1 MKEVVNKVRQVTVKA
16 LTRNVITAL
25 ENSTLQI
32 EAQAMQFTN
41 VQLPPI
47 REESRAIAERFMTNL
62 NEYFDALTTLK
73 MKETEDSDFGKLSLV
88 DHDYL
93 EAIIAMEGMVN
104 HARNSDK
111 QQYVSFT
118 TRLDSVFPNLTI
130 DETNNPLD
138 PEQIGDCFN
147 ESIRPLGLKAHYL
160 LTIYREFNKAVFHN
174 LEEVML
180 EANDALIEIGIMPNL
195 DLQARNREIA
205 RQKREAER
213 SAAEQSAEQAKS
225 REHTYGERQQHASA
239 PAPAPVA
246 TAPPVAAPVVTPTS
260 IPEPAPIPESAPVA
274 APAPERPVAEASNKT
289 EITRK
294 IVEKVEEAKAEK
306 TNAEMFAM
314 MQTLVKGLTDQH
326 REESALPVNI
336 PVTAPA
342 QSETTANLQAEN
354 ENLKQQQEKLM
365 SVLNDIQNQ
374 LQLGEISSSTAT
386 SNRAQ
391 HNAIGE
397 SISRTLE
404 ESSSSG
410 AIGAIDVQSS
420 DVINLVTLLYKAIWN
435 DDSLPLI
442 MKELLGRT
450 QISIMKIALSDTEFF
465 DYEQHPGRVI
475 LNEFAMAGIAWTE
488 QKMLENDPVFTK
500 VRELVERLLAEENA
514 DKNFLQGLINELR
527 LFKNQFSR
535 TDAALEQRIRETDD
549 HSNQLEDVEEFVR
562 QKVNERVLRD
572 DLDPSIQSLLDTHFQ
587 NFLVKLVLKEGP
599 GGSSWKPVMSTIDVM
614 LWTVKADKLP
624 GDKSRFEKINPRLL
638 DNLEKALEIGGASK
652 SKRTKI
658 LRQLKQVQQ
667 YSFHMAEAQG
677 TDRLRSI
684 KGMDNSSAAAIH
696 APRPHKEPPPLP
708 RDDLHL
714 RQVDKLA
721 IGTWLEFKGAA
732 GVPVRCTLAAK
743 IDSIDKLFFV
753 NNQGE
758 KAVELTRMRLAQ
770 ELKAG
775 SVKIVS
781 EGTLVDR
788 AMESVISNLRDTH
801 TNQEP
806 DAAAS

>member
-1 MKEVVNKVRQVTVKA
+1 MKEVVNKVRQVAVRA
-16 LTRNVITAL
+16 LTRNVVSAL

-62 NEYFDALTTLK
+62 NDYFDALTSFK
-73 MKETEDSDFGKLSLV
+73 AKETDVSDYGKLSLV

-104 HARNSDK
+104 HARNSDI
-111 QQYVSFT
+111 QQYISFT
-118 TRLDSVFPNLTI
+118 TRLDSIFPNLTI

-147 ESIRPLGLKAHYL
+147 EAIRPLGLKAHYL

-174 LEEVML
+174 LEEVL
-180 EANDALIEIGIMPNL
+180 AEANEVLIDLDIMPNL
-195 DLQARNREIA
+195 DMRARNRDLA
-205 RQKREAER
+205 KQKRAAER
-213 SAAEQSAEQAKS
+213 PTTDAETRAFSDGQESQAAAVEPTPAEPGRA
-225 REHTYGERQQHASA
+225 
-239 PAPAPVA
+239 
-246 TAPPVAAPVVTPTS
+246 
-260 IPEPAPIPESAPVA
+260 EPS
-274 APAPERPVAEASNKT
+274 SKT

-294 IVEKVEEAKAEK
+294 IAEKVEEAKPEQS
-306 TNAEMFAM
+306 NAEMFAM
-314 MQTLVKGLTDQH
+314 MQTLVKGLAAQQRDH
-326 REESALPVNI
+326 SALPVNI
-336 PVTAPA
+336 PVAAPA
-342 QSETTANLQAEN
+342 TSEQTANLQAEN
-354 ENLKQQQEKLM
+354 ESLKQQQAHLM
-365 SVLNDIQNQ
+365 SVLNDIQSRLN
-374 LQLGEISSSTAT
+374 LGDTSSAPAGNGG
-386 SNRAQ
+386 SNI
-391 HNAIGE
+391 ND

-404 ESSSSG
+404 ESSSAG
-410 AIGAIDVQSS
+410 DIGTIDVQSS

-435 DDSLPLI
+435 DDSLPVV
-442 MKELLGRT
+442 MKELIGRT
-450 QISIMKIALSDTEFF
+450 QISIMKIALSDTDFF
-465 DYEQHPGRVI
+465 DDEQHPGRVI

-488 QKMLENDPVFTK
+488 KEMLESDPVFTK

-514 DKNFLQGLINELR
+514 DKHFLQGLINELR
-527 LFKNQFSR
+527 AFKNQFSR

-549 HSNQLEDVEEFVR
+549 HSERLEDVHEFVR
-562 QKVNERVLRD
+562 QKVRERVLRD
-572 DLDPSIQSLLDTHFQ
+572 DLDPSIQKLLDTHFHD
-587 NFLVKLVLKEGP
+587 FLVKLVLKEGP
-599 GGSSWKPVMSTIDVM
+599 GGSSWKPVMSTIDVL

-667 YSFHMAEAQG
+667 YSFHMAETRG
-677 TDRLRSI
+677 MDRLRSV
-684 KGMDNSSAAAIH
+684 GGTAGDNT
-696 APRPHKEPPPLP
+696 APVEPPRQRKEPPPLP
-708 RDDLHL
+708 RDDPHL
-714 RQVDKLA
+714 RQVDKLP

-753 NNQGE
+753 NSKGV
-758 KAVELTRMRLAQ
+758 KVVELTRMRLAR

-781 EGTLVDR
+781 EGSLVDR
-788 AMESVISNLRDTH
+788 AMESVISDLRDT
-801 TNQEP
+801 TPSQEP